1 VQTPDCSGKS
11 TTAERAIGL
20 SLAAGVGQLLI
31 KVTALLVTGSAAV
44 FADAAESA
52 VHLIA
57 VSFAFFSF
65 RVSRRPPDQ
74 DHPYGHGKIGFF
86 SAGVEGGVIFLAALY
101 ILGESIRRIL
111 VGPTVE
117 EIGWGIGLILLT
129 VAING
134 VLGWWLIRT
143 GHREHHLILVANGW
157 HVLTDAWT
165 SVGVVVGLVL
175 TATTGWVYWDP
186 VCAILVAVHIL
197 RTGSKLIHLGFTG
210 LMDQTSPADLRLARD
225 ILQRELLDTGVYY
238 HALRLRNLGD
248 RLAID
253 LHLLFDDQM
262 CIREAHDFATRIER
276 SLSIGFAPPA
286 AVMTHLEPRRDHGR
300 IHPSSEEKPD
310 PPADK
315 KADG

>member
-1 VQTPDCSGKS
+1 MRTPDSADKPPV
-11 TTAERAIGL
+11 AQRAIGL
-20 SLAAGVGQLLI
+20 SLVAGLGQLFI
-31 KVTALLVTGSAAV
+31 KVTALLLTGSAAV

-57 VSFAFFSF
+57 VFFAFFSF

-111 VGPTVE
+111 AGPVVE
-117 EIGWGIGLILLT
+117 EVGWGIGLTLLT
-129 VAING
+129 VLING
-134 VLGWWLIRT
+134 VLGWWLIST
-143 GHREHHLILVANGW
+143 GRREHHLILVANGW

-165 SVGVVVGLVL
+165 SVGVAVGLAL
-175 TATTGWVYWDP
+175 TASTGWVYWDP

-197 RTGSKLIHLGFTG
+197 RTGSKLIHLGFAG
-210 LMDQTSPADLRLARD
+210 LMDEASAADVRRARD
-225 ILQRELLDTGVYY
+225 ILQQELSETGVYY

-262 CIREAHDFATRIER
+262 SIREAHDFATRIER
-276 SLSIGFAPPA
+276 SLSVGFAPPA

-300 IHPSSEEKPD
+300 IHPSSEV
-310 PPADK
+310 PPTPPQ
-315 KADG
+315 DG